1 MPQQGDEKLDSG
13 RTAADVLRDSRR
25 KRTKWYELDSP
36 ARRAVQ
42 IRLPQQGELYDLR
55 TSRSAADVRDL
66 LAQCAIDWRNF
77 TEADILGDQGGD
89 SPVPFS
95 RELFE
100 EWIFDHVT
108 DHMMTLARSV
118 IDDARKR
125 TEHRED
131 AAKNSETS

>member
-1 MPQQGDEKLDSG
+1 VAEGDGKLGGG

-25 KRTKWYELDSP
+25 RRTKWYELDSP

-42 IRLPQQGELYDLR
+42 IRLPQQGELFALR
-55 TSRSAADVRDL
+55 TARSAADIRDL
-66 LAQCAIDWRNF
+66 LGQCALDWRGF
-77 TEADILGDQGGD
+77 TEADILGADQGGD
-89 SPVPFS
+89 SPAPFS

-100 EWIFDHVT
+100 EWVFDHVS
-108 DHMMTLARSV
+108 DHMMSLAGKV

-125 TEHRED
+125 GEQKED

>member
-1 MPQQGDEKLDSG
+1 MEGDKLVSG

-25 KRTKWYELDSP
+25 RRTKWYELDSP

-42 IRLPQQGELYDLR
+42 IRLPQQGELFDIR
-55 TSRSAADVRDL
+55 ASRSAADVRDL
-66 LAQCAIDWRNF
+66 LASCAIDWRAF
-77 TEADILGDQGGD
+77 TEADILGDQGAD

-100 EWIFDHVT
+100 EWVFDHVE
-108 DHMMTLARSV
+108 DMMTIAGSV
-118 IDDARKR
+118 LTDARAR
-125 TEHRED
+125 GQQRED

>member
-1 MPQQGDEKLDSG
+1 MEGDKLGSG

-25 KRTKWYELDSP
+25 QRTKWYELDTP

-55 TSRSAADVRDL
+55 LSRSASDIRAL
-66 LAQCAIDWRNF
+66 LGQCALDWRGF
-77 TEADILGDQGGD
+77 TEADMLGSEQGGD

-95 RELFE
+95 RDLFE
-100 EWIFDHVT
+100 EWVFDHVN
-108 DHMMTLARSV
+108 DHMMSLATKV
-118 IDDARKR
+118 IEDARKR
-125 TEHRED
+125 GESKED